1 MKKLWFVLLLCAG
14 FTYASAQEVYT
25 SSGKAGF
32 HKKTRR
38 EQGFDPSKL
47 VIGGGLVAN
56 YSSGYAAAG
65 VSPIVGYNFFHNV
78 TAGVG
83 LGYLY
88 AQQPAIENTAT
99 NQLYYLKEHIIY
111 PSFWARYIVFRGLY
125 VTTSFEYDIMKLSIP
140 DFDINNP
147 SNVINYKKSV
157 NTECLLAGLGLKQPM
172 GGRVSF
178 FFEVMHEFLQNSNVY
193 SPYYGQGPL
202 IFHAGIAAGL

>member
-1 MKKLWFVLLLCAG
+1 MKKFLFIILLCAG

-32 HKKTRR
+32 HKKTKR
-38 EQGFDPSKL
+38 EKGYDPSKL
-47 VIGGGLVAN
+47 VVGGGLVAN

-65 VSPIVGYNFFHNV
+65 ISPIVGYNFFHNF

-88 AQQPAIENTAT
+88 AQQPYLQTT
-99 NQLYYLKEHIIY
+99 DKLYYIKEHIIY
-111 PSFWARYIVFRGLY
+111 PSLWARYIVFRGLY
-125 VTTSFEYDIMKLSIP
+125 LTTSFEHDIIKLTVPDYDH
-140 DFDINNP
+140 NNP
-147 SNVINYKKSV
+147 SQIIDYKSTV
-157 NTECLLAGLGLKQPM
+157 NTQCLLAGVGLKQPL

-178 FFEVMHEFLQNSNVY
+178 YFEVMHEFLQNNNPN

-202 IFHAGIAAGL
+202 IFRAGVAAGL